1 MAKVAVYNMEGK
13 EVDSIELND
22 SIFGVEINEHLVHM
36 AVLQQLAN
44 NRQGT
49 QKAKTR
55 SEVRG
60 GGRKPWRQ
68 KGTGHARQG
77 STRAPQWTGGGVV
90 FAPVPRDYSFKLNK
104 KEKRAAL
111 KSVLTSKVA
120 DGKFVVVDD
129 LKLDEIK
136 TKKFVEVLNNLKVE
150 KALVVLNDMDTNVI
164 ASAANLP
171 TVKTAQTNE
180 LNVFDALK
188 YDTVVVGGVCIMAN
202 VQYYDVILK
211 PVVTEKS
218 MNAMAEKKYTFLV
231 HPDANKTMIKEA
243 VERMFEGTKVAKVN
257 TMNCEGKNR
266 RRGMVT
272 GKTAKTKKAI
282 VQLTEDSKDIE
293 IFAGL

>member
-36 AVLQQLAN
+36 AVLQQLEN

-60 GGRKPWRQ
+60 GGKKPWRQ

-90 FAPVPRDYSFKLNK
+90 FAPTPRDYSFKLNK

-111 KSVLTSKVA
+111 KSALTSRVA
-120 DGKFVVVDD
+120 ENKIIVLDE

-136 TKKFVEVLNNLKVE
+136 TKKFVQVMKNLNVE
-150 KALVVLNDMDTNVI
+150 KALVVLNEMDKNVI
-164 ASAANLP
+164 ASAANIP

-180 LNVFDALK
+180 LNVFDVLK
-188 YDTVVVGGVCIMAN
+188 YETVVVTKA
-202 VQYYDVILK
+202 
-211 PVVTEKS
+211 
-218 MNAMAEKKYTFLV
+218 
-231 HPDANKTMIKEA
+231 A
-243 VERMFEGTKVAKVN
+243 VAT
-257 TMNCEGKNR
+257 
-266 RRGMVT
+266 
-272 GKTAKTKKAI
+272 
-282 VQLTEDSKDIE
+282 IE
-293 IFAGL
+293 EVYA

>member
-22 SIFGVEINEHLVHM
+22 SIFGVEINAHLVHM

-49 QKAKTR
+49 QRAKTR

-60 GGRKPWRQ
+60 GGKKPWRQ

-90 FAPVPRDYSFKLNK
+90 FAPTPRDYSFKLNK

-111 KSVLTSKVA
+111 KSALTSRVA
-120 DGKFVVVDD
+120 ENKIIVLDE

-136 TKKFVEVLNNLKVE
+136 TKKFVQVMKNLNVE
-150 KALVVLNDMDTNVI
+150 KALVVLNEMDKNVI
-164 ASAANLP
+164 ASAANIP

-180 LNVFDALK
+180 LNVFDVLK
-188 YDTVVVGGVCIMAN
+188 YETVVVTKA
-202 VQYYDVILK
+202 
-211 PVVTEKS
+211 
-218 MNAMAEKKYTFLV
+218 
-231 HPDANKTMIKEA
+231 A
-243 VERMFEGTKVAKVN
+243 VAT
-257 TMNCEGKNR
+257 
-266 RRGMVT
+266 
-272 GKTAKTKKAI
+272 
-282 VQLTEDSKDIE
+282 IE
-293 IFAGL
+293 EVYA